1 MAERFD
7 EALDATSDHANAADR
22 ATHRRVEA
30 MRDTFTAWCEQLAAS
45 RVPTSLDHNDLHP
58 WNVLG
63 DGAGDARFYDWGD
76 SVVAHPFA
84 AMLVP
89 LGFVQGS
96 LDVDLDDRRFTDAR
110 DAYLGGF
117 VDLAPGEDL
126 VATLEVACRVAKVA
140 RVLTWAR
147 AIEAARQEGEDLDD
161 QWARAPIET
170 LASLLDDSY
179 LGGA

>member
-1 MAERFD
+1 MLGRFD
-7 EALDATSDHANAADR
+7 EALEATSDSADG
-22 ATHRRVEA
+22 ATHVRVEA
-30 MRDTFTAWCEQLAAS
+30 RRGTFAAWCEQLAAS
-45 RVPTSLDHNDLHP
+45 QLTASLDHNDLHP

-63 DGAGDARFYDWGD
+63 DGADGARFYDWGD

-89 LGFVQGS
+89 LGFVQRT
-96 LDVDLDDRRFTDAR
+96 LDVALDDGRFTDAR
-110 DAYLGGF
+110 DAYMAGF
-117 VDLAPGEDL
+117 ADLAPGEDL

-147 AIEAARQEGEDLDD
+147 AIEAARQDGEDLDD
-161 QWARAPIET
+161 QWTRAPIET